1 LTGLVLTMGK
11 FDNLSKDALDK
22 KYKAHLKSKKSR
34 PSEQSYQDK
43 DRKIKESINSY
54 KLRLAEL
61 KYENEQIRTKTDALL
76 ATQSA
81 MRADLTDAQKELDSY
96 KQERKQIQQE
106 LISSMGNGGKGP
118 RRIKDPSKRLAEYEA
133 EFRKQK
139 HRLNCE
145 EVSTGEEKKIMRNIK
160 ILENNIAEVKKY
172 MSKNVEEV
180 FVKKDQKQKKV
191 DEFRGHHQKVYEKF
205 SNAKQEATAGFESLD
220 ENKKEQTK
228 IQELITKLL
237 EQRKQAESDY
247 KASWDAY
254 EQWQRTERELKIAR
268 NAKQYDEDVESA
280 PSSDKKSKK
289 SDAKAAAAKKEAEAE
304 KAKREEAEEQ
314 LKSVEDRRAA
324 AVAAYKQCRDN
335 LKNKSKT
342 PVAGEDPV
350 AIPDMS
356 MEKADDPH
364 QAEKDLCRSLIA
376 YCQSNLP
383 SSKDSP
389 AKGKKKKRKKKKKIR
404 LTHKPI
410 SFSNFAKVGV
420 GIPIWSTDLEACI
433 KSLEDKITSY
443 DNLESEEEVK
453 ESSTSV

>member
-1 LTGLVLTMGK
+1 MGK

-61 KYENEQIRTKTDALL
+61 KYENEQIRSKTDALL

-106 LISSMGNGGKGP
+106 LISSMGSGGKGP
-118 RRIKDPSKRLAEYEA
+118 RRIKEPKKRLAAFEA
-133 EFRKQK
+133 EYRNQK

-205 SNAKQEATAGFESLD
+205 SDAKKEATAGFESLD
-220 ENKKEQTK
+220 ENKKEQTR
-228 IQELITKLL
+228 IQELISKLL
-237 EQRKQAESDY
+237 EQRKQAETDY

-268 NAKQYDEDVESA
+268 NAKQYDEVVEAA
-280 PSSDKKSKK
+280 PSSDKKAKN
-289 SDAKAAAAKKEAEAE
+289 DAKAAAAKKEAEAE
-304 KAKREEAEEQ
+304 KAKRDEAEEQ

-342 PVAGEDPV
+342 AVGGEDPV
-350 AIPDMS
+350 AIPDV

-389 AKGKKKKRKKKKKIR
+389 MKGKSKKKKKKKKKIR

-433 KSLEDKITSY
+433 KSLEEKITSY
-443 DNLESEEEVK
+443 DNLESEEEIK